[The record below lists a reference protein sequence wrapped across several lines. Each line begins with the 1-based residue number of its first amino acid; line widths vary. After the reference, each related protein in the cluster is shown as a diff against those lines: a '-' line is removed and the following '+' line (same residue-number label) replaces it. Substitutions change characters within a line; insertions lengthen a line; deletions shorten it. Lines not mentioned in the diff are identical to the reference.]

1 MPLSSLA
8 ARTSAIWLQFLP
20 ITIGA
25 LALLQLVQF
34 PLAVRLAR
42 QTARARRERELMLY
56 RSLAASDAERRRIA
70 ADLHD
75 GVVQDLAA
83 TSIALAGA
91 AVEADRAGS
100 RDESGRLHVAADAVR
115 AAIRSLRSLVV
126 DIHPPNLRR
135 TGLAAALGDLAAT
148 TTARGVA
155 VTLVVDDGATR
166 RLDGPTEQFAFRVAQ
181 EALRNVVAHADATA
195 VEIRLSRRP
204 GADGDLLTLAVTD
217 DGSGFDPSAV
227 VPDDRPHLGLRL
239 LDDLAGDVGGRI
251 DVTPGARRRDD
262 PDDGGSGLVIMTRIE
277 ATGPQADPAARRA
290 ARGGHPRATGRR
302 PRPAA
307 RRHGA
312 AARPRRR
319 RLGGR
324 QRGSGVEG
332 LEMAAALRRT
342 SCSWTC
348 RCRACPGWRRPAGC
362 SRRTPTPPWWCS
374 PRSPTPTSS
383 STRWTPARSATSS
396 KMPSGRAGR
405 CCARRGAR
413 ESPLDPRAARIVL
426 TGRAKPAPVSVLSG
440 REKEVLVLVAEGLA
454 NKQIARTL
462 GIAERTVKA
471 HLTSVFTQIGVTDRT
486 SAALWAHRR
495 GLVGSPP
502 RAPPGR

>member
-1 MPLSSLA
+1 MLVTGEAAAEISDLSRAENDLEHDLGTLLEVYRPVHTPSGQVLLFETYMPLSSLA

-25 LALLQLVQF
+25 LVLLQLVQF

-42 QTARARRERELMLY
+42 QTARARRDREVMLY

-91 AVEADRAGS
+91 AVEADQAGS

-166 RLDGPTEQFAFRVAQ
+166 RLAGPAEQFAFRVAQ

-195 VEIRLSRRP
+195 VEVRLSRQA
-204 GADGDLLTLAVTD
+204 GADGDLLSLAVTD
-217 DGSGFDPSAV
+217 DGAGFDPAAV
-227 VPDDRPHLGLRL
+227 APDDRPHLGLRL

-251 DVTPGARRRDD
+251 DVTSAPGA
-262 PDDGGSGLVIMTRIE
+262 GTTVTME
-277 ATGPQADPAARRA
+277 
-290 ARGGHPRATGRR
+290 
-302 PRPAA
+302 
-307 RRHGA
+307 
-312 AARPRRR
+312 
-319 RLGGR
+319 
-324 QRGSGVEG
+324 V
-332 LEMAAALRRT
+332 
-342 SCSWTC
+342 
-348 RCRACPGWRRPAGC
+348 
-362 SRRTPTPPWWCS
+362 
-374 PRSPTPTSS
+374 
-383 STRWTPARSATSS
+383 
-396 KMPSGRAGR
+396 
-405 CCARRGAR
+405 
-413 ESPLDPRAARIVL
+413 
-426 TGRAKPAPVSVLSG
+426 PVS
-440 REKEVLVLVAEGLA
+440 
-454 NKQIARTL
+454 
-462 GIAERTVKA
+462 
-471 HLTSVFTQIGVTDRT
+471 
-486 SAALWAHRR
+486 
-495 GLVGSPP
+495 
-502 RAPPGR
+502 

>member
-1 MPLSSLA
+1 MTATVSARRAALPAPRRAAHRARVNALPRCARSALRAGAVTLIRSQARSSGPGTPRRALVHFALAGVTTVLLIAVGGAFVSRTAAEDQAVDDARRINGVIARTVVEPHLRDGLLTGDPAAFGAMREAATLLTAGPVLRLKLWTADGRIVYSDDERLVGRQYPLAPDEAEVLVTGEAAAEISDLSRAENDLEHDLGTLLEVYRPVHTPSGRVLLFETYMPLSSLA

-25 LALLQLVQF
+25 LVLLQLVQF

-42 QTARARRERELMLY
+42 QTARARRDREVMLY

-155 VTLVVDDGATR
+155 VTLVVDDRAAR
-166 RLDGPTEQFAFRVAQ
+166 RLGGPAEQFAFRVAQ

-195 VEIRLSRRP
+195 VEVRLSREA
-204 GADGDLLTLAVTD
+204 GADGDLLRLAVTD
-217 DGSGFDPSAV
+217 DGAGFDPAAV
-227 VPDDRPHLGLRL
+227 APDDRPHLGLRL

-251 DVTPGARRRDD
+251 DVTSAPGA
-262 PDDGGSGLVIMTRIE
+262 GT
-277 ATGPQADPAARRA
+277 T
-290 ARGGHPRATGRR
+290 
-302 PRPAA
+302 
-307 RRHGA
+307 
-312 AARPRRR
+312 
-319 RLGGR
+319 
-324 QRGSGVEG
+324 
-332 LEMAAALRRT
+332 
-342 SCSWTC
+342 
-348 RCRACPGWRRPAGC
+348 
-362 SRRTPTPPWWCS
+362 
-374 PRSPTPTSS
+374 
-383 STRWTPARSATSS
+383 
-396 KMPSGRAGR
+396 
-405 CCARRGAR
+405 
-413 ESPLDPRAARIVL
+413 L
-426 TGRAKPAPVSVLSG
+426 TMEVPVS
-440 REKEVLVLVAEGLA
+440 
-454 NKQIARTL
+454 
-462 GIAERTVKA
+462 
-471 HLTSVFTQIGVTDRT
+471 
-486 SAALWAHRR
+486 
-495 GLVGSPP
+495 
-502 RAPPGR
+502 